1 MNLTSLIKHLEVN
14 VMEEISAKRA
24 TLEAILAQEQSI
36 AANDPSSFEKTVE
49 EIGKL
54 VPRDGHRA
62 AKREHLLRQI
72 SEHWQVP
79 VEALTLGSIVRR
91 LGLEGT
97 RLEEL
102 RVELRKV
109 VATVLKHNRR
119 LSSLIG
125 MHRRLNRDIIQVVL
139 GGDEKYD
146 IDSSGTILD
155 ARA

>member
-14 VMEEISAKRA
+14 VNEEISAKRA
-24 TLEAILAQEQSI
+24 VLASIEAQERSI
-36 AANDPSSFEKTVE
+36 AANDPGSFENTVE

-72 SEHWQVP
+72 SEHWQIP

-91 LGLEGT
+91 LGPEGEQ
-97 RLEEL
+97 LEEL
-102 RVELRKV
+102 RGELRKV
-109 VATVLKHNRR
+109 VAAVLKHNRR
-119 LSSLIG
+119 LASLIG

-139 GGDEKYD
+139 GGDENRD
-146 IDSSGTILD
+146 IASSGTILD